1 MRRILLP
8 LTIAVAFGA
17 GWVLGTSHSNTAEA
31 RPKSTCTDD
40 LARSR
45 KDLAA
50 RTAERDQARGML
62 DDLLAKE
69 KRRVQEL
76 EDQIGQMVPDLK

>member
-1 MRRILLP
+1 MSRILLP
-8 LTIAVAFGA
+8 LSIVVAFAA
-17 GWVLGTSHSNTAEA
+17 GWVLGTGRTNTAEA
-31 RPKSTCTDD
+31 RPKATCADD

-50 RTAERDQARGML
+50 RTAERDKARAML